1 MLRYNAHTTPLC
13 LGTLFSISKVSSEE
27 LWHYVYLYHVMTTVS
42 RQCHAC
48 RSLYRRKEVVF
59 GREAIKSLPHPK
71 IIQRLATQFL
81 HSAQQSTSYRALKFD
96 KKITKMQNASA
107 CHVQIV
113 VQVLRI
119 YDEVDYFHQP
129 STISRLSI

>member
-1 MLRYNAHTTPLC
+1 
-13 LGTLFSISKVSSEE
+13 
-27 LWHYVYLYHVMTTVS
+27 
-42 RQCHAC
+42 
-48 RSLYRRKEVVF
+48 
-59 GREAIKSLPHPK
+59 
-71 IIQRLATQFL
+71 
-81 HSAQQSTSYRALKFD
+81 
-96 KKITKMQNASA
+96 MQNASA

>member
-1 MLRYNAHTTPLC
+1 
-13 LGTLFSISKVSSEE
+13 
-27 LWHYVYLYHVMTTVS
+27 
-42 RQCHAC
+42 
-48 RSLYRRKEVVF
+48 VF